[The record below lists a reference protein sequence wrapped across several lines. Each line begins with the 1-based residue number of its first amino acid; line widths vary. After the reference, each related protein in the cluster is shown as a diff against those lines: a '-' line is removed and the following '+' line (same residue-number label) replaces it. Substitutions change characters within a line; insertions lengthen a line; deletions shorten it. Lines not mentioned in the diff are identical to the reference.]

1 MLAELFPAVMRNQRK
16 ERMLLMCRLTTL
28 ERATRGGTASAK
40 AAAAAAV
47 GGGGGGGGSG
57 GGGGGG
63 GVGGGGEGRGG
74 GGGNGGG
81 GGGRGSLP
89 VADDGWMLVTRH
101 SDLSHMLSSCAALR
115 LLERPADFRED
126 AHVLAFVPEGAVMG
140 TVSGRRGGKARR
152 EKAEDSSGESAVAAA
167 TKGKRAVL
175 GEAVKAANGK
185 RRDERDTTRREKAG
199 DAQDDARLGLL
210 AGEDDAQDDA
220 YDEGDEDRE
229 PPTSHTSR
237 QRHHEPAPGQRSVW
251 EGDDPI
257 WSSPTESRAASSA
270 CTRKAPSMAPS
281 SGGGGGRGRT
291 REGVETNA
299 AAPLPLH
306 PPACLIFDQMIDHA
320 QQQQRRSMA
329 GVAGMD

>member
-1 MLAELFPAVMRNQRK
+1 MLAELFPALMRNQRK

-28 ERATRGGTASAK
+28 ERVPRSGTASAK

-47 GGGGGGGGSG
+47 GGGSG

-63 GVGGGGEGRGG
+63 GGGDGGRGRGG
-74 GGGNGGG
+74 GGDNGGG

-101 SDLSHMLSSCAALR
+101 SDLSLMLSSCAALR

-140 TVSGRRGGKARR
+140 TVSGMDAASAVGHGRRGKARR
-152 EKAEDSSGESAVAAA
+152 EKAEISSRSA
-167 TKGKRAVL
+167 RDQL
-175 GEAVKAANGK
+175 EISRDERRHR

-210 AGEDDAQDDA
+210 AGEDDALDDA
-220 YDEGDEDRE
+220 HDEGDEDRD

-237 QRHHEPAPGQRSVW
+237 QHHHEPAPGQGCVW

-257 WSSPTESRAASSA
+257 WSPPTESRAASSA
-270 CTRKAPSMAPS
+270 CTRKAPSMALGCGS
-281 SGGGGGRGRT
+281 GGGRGRT